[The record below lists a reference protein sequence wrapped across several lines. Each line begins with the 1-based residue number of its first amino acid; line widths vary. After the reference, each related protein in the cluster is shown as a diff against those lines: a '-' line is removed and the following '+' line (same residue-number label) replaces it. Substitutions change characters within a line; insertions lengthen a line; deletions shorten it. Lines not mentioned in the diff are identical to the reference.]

1 MTKLGPIKIVS
12 GGQTGADRAALDF
25 AIAHKIRHGGW
36 CPKGR
41 VAEDGKLPKRY
52 RLKET
57 GSSYPP
63 VRTRRNVR
71 DSDGTVI
78 FSLRKTLHRGTKL
91 TVHLARHY
99 RKPLLKIVA
108 PGRSGARSLETFL
121 REYNIAVLNVAGP
134 RESGQEGV
142 YDFTQR
148 VLERWWK
155 TKASRSADCEADVR
169 LHVRSKSGRV

>member
-1 MTKLGPIKIVS
+1 MAATRQVVHPRRFKIVS

-41 VAEDGKLPKRY
+41 FAEDGKLPKRY
-52 RLKET
+52 GLKET
-57 GSSYPP
+57 RSSYPA

-78 FSLRKTLHRGTKL
+78 FSLRKTLRGGTKL
-91 TVHLARHY
+91 TAQLARRY

-108 PGRSGARSLETFL
+108 PGQNAARVLEAFL
-121 REYNIAVLNVAGP
+121 REYNIAILNVAGP
-134 RESGQEGV
+134 RESGQEGI
-142 YDFTQR
+142 YAFTRR
-148 VLERWWK
+148 VLERWQ
-155 TKASRSADCEADVR
+155 RRRGD
-169 LHVRSKSGRV
+169 GRANR